1 MGMTLSSI
9 HVFTTEPI
17 IGVEYFVSLS
27 DSWQTYMPPEL
38 PEDLFEYRKF
48 AKRISNITDAPVLWF
63 YVFDDEAIWFE
74 FYQKGKR
81 ISAYSS
87 EELTGTKK
95 LYGIPSL
102 IGYEDGQ
109 KRRLSR
115 ILACADV
122 EFQIELLEEYFGVC
136 LLVCPEFQDEPK
148 ETFRRERCDVKY
160 QELLAEEKE
169 ITGKK
174 ARIKAELV
182 FEEKGKI
189 FYHKFADCGNTYKPQ
204 HYYFGYK
211 SWASILVNGNLK
223 PVRFAGD
230 QLLTISQKE
239 FDAAASVPK
248 MFEHEDERF
257 TYEFFPVNKV
267 SFTEKAP
274 QGLRGKT
281 LKMPKGYYFQWFD
294 HKGRAILSDEKGG
307 LIIVDDSL
315 KAIAKIRLKGSPV
328 DYVDGY
334 ILTAGSRS
342 FFEYCHYPTDAIR
355 IYKLIDLDEQ

>member
-27 DSWQTYMPPEL
+27 DGWQTYMPPQM
-38 PEDLFEYRKF
+38 PEDLLEYRKF
-48 AKRISNITDAPVLWF
+48 AKRVSNITDAPVLWF
-63 YVFDDEAIWFE
+63 YVFDDEAICLE

-81 ISAYSS
+81 ISSYSS
-87 EELTGTKK
+87 EGTTGTKN
-95 LYGIPSL
+95 LYGIPAL

-109 KRRLSR
+109 KRRLSH

-122 EFQIELLEEYFGVC
+122 ELQIELLEEYFGVC
-136 LLVCPEFQDEPK
+136 LLACPEFLDEPN
-148 ETFRRERCDVKY
+148 EFFRRTRCDVKY

-174 ARIKAELV
+174 ARIKAELI

-189 FYHKFADCGNTYKPQ
+189 FDHKFGDHSIAYKPH
-204 HYYFGYK
+204 HYYFGYT
-211 SWASILVNGNLK
+211 SWASIFMNGNLK
-223 PVRFAGD
+223 PVRFSGEK
-230 QLLTISQKE
+230 LIVISQAE
-239 FDAAASVPK
+239 FDAAESAPSRY
-248 MFEHEDERF
+248 EHEDERF
-257 TYEFFPVNKV
+257 TCDFFPANKV
-267 SFTEKAP
+267 FFTEKAP

-281 LKMPKGYYFQWFD
+281 LKLPKGYYFQWFD
-294 HKGRAILSDEKGG
+294 HRGRAILSDEKGG
-307 LIIVDDSL
+307 VIIVDDAL
-315 KAIAKIRLKGSPV
+315 KSIAKIRLKGSPV
-328 DYVDGY
+328 DFVDGY